1 MDRVEAGKVVR
12 DRLAGVSGIVRVPSD
27 SIEMFILRDFVTA
40 AECDALVA
48 MIEANRKPS
57 RLMTD
62 HPDPGFRT
70 SETCNFDAA
79 APVVQLVERRLHALL
94 GIEPGHGERL
104 QGQRYAVGQEFKPH
118 HDYLRPSS
126 PYWSR
131 QEKVGGQR
139 TWTAMA
145 FLNLPEAGGETF
157 FPRLNLKIPPR
168 RGSLV
173 TWNNLDEHGEPNE
186 FSLHQ
191 GMPVRAGVKYVFTKW
206 YRERPWGAPAAP
218 GNA

>member
-12 DRLAGVSGIVRVPSD
+12 DRLARVRGIVRVPSD
-27 SIEMFILRDFVTA
+27 SIEMFILRDFVNA
-40 AECDALVA
+40 AECAALVA
-48 MIEANRKPS
+48 MIEASRKPS

-70 SETCNFDAA
+70 SETCNFDLA
-79 APVVQLVERRLHALL
+79 APAVQLVERRLHALT

-118 HDYLRPSS
+118 HDYLRTSS

-131 QEKVGGQR
+131 QERIGGQR

-206 YRERPWGAPAAP
+206 YRERPWGAPGVP